1 MTLPPAGALR
11 LRKINHWFDAFDVS
25 GVGVLERADFA
36 VLADRY
42 AAACG
47 MPVGAPAHQHMLATL
62 LGIWD
67 GQFPGEAGLTARI
80 PKALWV
86 GAVLQAL
93 GDDPEGYR
101 RQLRLIAD
109 AFFDACDADGN
120 GALSREDHT
129 PLLIATTGCSPE
141 GAKQAFDKM
150 DLDGDG
156 TLSRADVCRGFEEF
170 VMSEDPHAQGNWFF
184 GPLH

>member
-1 MTLPPAGALR
+1 MARPSAGALR
-11 LRKINHWFDAFDVS
+11 LKKITHWFDAFDVS

-42 AAACG
+42 AAICG
-47 MPVGAPAHQHMLATL
+47 MPAGDPTHRRMLATL

-80 PKALWV
+80 PKAHWV

-101 RQLRLIAD
+101 RQLRLTAD
-109 AFFDACDADGN
+109 AFFDACDAKGN
-120 GALSREDHT
+120 GVLSREEHS

-141 GAKQAFDKM
+141 DAYQAFDKM

-156 TLSRADVCRGFEEF
+156 ALSREDVCQGFEEF
-170 VMSEDPHAQGNWFF
+170 VMSEDPHARGNWFF
-184 GPLH
+184 GPLR